1 MWGLV
6 GALDEVADVDDVAFP
21 SDALQN
27 GAEIVDA
34 VCRTTEQVISVG
46 CLDAT
51 GEGRRGWEKGTG
63 GGTERQA

>member
-1 MWGLV
+1 MAV
-6 GALDEVADVDDVAFP
+6 KRALDEVADVDDVAFL

-51 GEGRRGWEKGTG
+51 GEVGRG
-63 GGTERQA
+63 